1 MKAQIPANDALRELT
16 PSEMDQV
23 SGGILNN
30 VAGVGAGAN
39 GIGVVQGTQ
48 VAAAVVAAA
57 NAQAFTGISGVA

>member
-1 MKAQIPANDALRELT
+1 MTEFANDTLRELT

-48 VAAAVVAAA
+48 AGVAGL
-57 NAQAFTGISGVA
+57 AQANLQTFAGVSGVA

>member
-1 MKAQIPANDALRELT
+1 MTEFANDTLRELT

-39 GIGVVQGTQ
+39 GIGIVQGTQ
-48 VAAAVVAAA
+48 VGAAGLGQA
-57 NAQAFTGISGVA
+57 NAQAFAGVSGVA